1 MKKKLQKAGLFGS
14 AALFLCSAVLGIAVM
29 PINALADGS
38 TMSTTGLILDKT
50 SNVTVAAAQ
59 TFTMSGQSTK
69 EYNGLQIGPSN
80 LADDWSADINALFT
94 DDASI
99 TWLGNR
105 AGSSTSN
112 VQDAAVAFSVINKE
126 GETVC
131 TYVHRDGSWT
141 YMSSPQ
147 GYLYN
152 PADNLYTTIWSDW
165 GSSTGGKTAGFLKDD
180 SGEYRMTTLT
190 PNATATGGLKVASG
204 TWSDMYISPILGAN
218 DNLGESKVTE
228 HRGTLYFDY
237 DATNQEIS
245 VKVSSFDVAGREDTH
260 ENASGQGQILPM
272 GSVKADLSAGY
283 TIRISNAPDIVDA
296 SEGVYAYKYSSRLTI
311 TNINGMDVSTAT
323 VNIANA
329 GTESI
334 SYANEY
340 VKDEKNM
347 IDLAYG
353 EKLGEFS
360 YVMSDKSVADAQNN
374 TLVLN
379 PTNATFTYSDDIF
392 TADED
397 ITVAYGGASKA
408 YTVSVSESAATIAT
422 SDLLTAISDCTIE
435 SSKTITDRWAE
446 STVGTWTGIR
456 VTPSGGTDNNI
467 NTRDTIVAKFNG
479 VFYGNSSFSFAVLK
493 NTSGGFAQAFTV
505 YNASEQ
511 AVLTI
516 VSTNSAWGNN
526 DNGRAYVYD
535 YATQKYTT
543 ASATGVTEITSFEE
557 LTASSVKAVLPNYIG
572 GTTYGQGTYSFIY
585 DETAKTLTVKAATYA
600 GTDVTLGV
608 VNADLSKGYTI
619 QTMNAGALTE
629 GNIPTSATVSTGK
642 WYAEYGQKD
651 TGFANTGYLVI
662 TAINGYSLAGETV
675 GANKAETV
683 FAPSVTDND
692 GAIAL
697 VKGADTPTF
706 DATFTYNLGSFV
718 GTKAATY
725 EPAFD
730 TMVTG
735 TSELTV
741 ETEWGASKT
750 YSVTVKT
757 LSDSLSTL
765 GMRAGAQV
773 RTKEPYGLRFTMQMR
788 AEDMA
793 FVNAN
798 VGEGK
803 YYTAASYGMFILP
816 YDYIASA
823 APTEE
828 NLFGE
833 NAKYTWLKKADGVG
847 SVRIMH
853 SLSDRGMTI
862 GRGAE
867 YFEETDTYYLYYA
880 ITSLAQENITRK
892 FVSVGYIALETA
904 DGVEYKVVSLYDGYT
919 EDGDNSA
926 NNVRSAYDVAAA
938 AFEDTEM
945 DDAELKDWL
954 YDNYLYGNDNNKYTD
969 PDTTTVPV
977 GKKEEEV

>member
-1 MKKKLQKAGLFGS
+1 MKKKLQKVGLFGS

-29 PINALADGS
+29 PINALADGA
-38 TMSTTGLILDKT
+38 TNPMSVVIGTKTDNVTTTVASVKGDYTGLY
-50 SNVTVAAAQ
+50 V
-59 TFTMSGQSTK
+59 
-69 EYNGLQIGPSN
+69 GPSV
-80 LADDWSADINALFT
+80 LSDDWSAEIGTTFT
-94 DDASI
+94 GDASI
-99 TWLGNR
+99 TYLLPQMIDFSYVENNILHQANAFTVYSMDNQPVLTFTIASMQWGFGNTTAYAHNHIADTYTIPRKINDNTAGAQYYNPDNPYKTLSPVIENGSINGWESYDMVYVRSLGNLYV
-105 AGSSTSN
+105 APN
-112 VQDAAVAFSVINKE
+112 VRITAK
-126 GETVC
+126 
-131 TYVHRDGSWT
+131 
-141 YMSSPQ
+141 
-147 GYLYN
+147 
-152 PADNLYTTIWSDW
+152 SD
-165 GSSTGGKTAGFLKDD
+165 
-180 SGEYRMTTLT
+180 
-190 PNATATGGLKVASG
+190 ATALDSADELT
-204 TWSDMYISPILGAN
+204 
-218 DNLGESKVTE
+218 
-228 HRGTLYFDY
+228 GTLYFDY
-237 DATNQEIS
+237 DETNKKMT
-245 VKVSSFDVAGREDTH
+245 VKTETFDVNNNTSSYGEAAIG
-260 ENASGQGQILPM
+260 NGQIIAV
-272 GSVKADLSAGY
+272 GEADVDLSGGY
-283 TIRISNAPDIVDA
+283 KIVMHNAPDFGKQGDVNYFA
-296 SEGVYAYKYSSRLTI
+296 HTHSSGVLLTAINGFSTVESTVNVANTGTETI
-311 TNINGMDVSTAT
+311 T
-323 VNIANA
+323 
-329 GTESI
+329 
-334 SYANEY
+334 YANEY

-408 YTVSVSESAATIAT
+408 YTVSVSNPAASINTADLFTANNAT
-422 SDLLTAISDCTIE
+422 VTTAQ
-435 SSKTITDRWAE
+435 
-446 STVGTWTGIR
+446 TVGIY
-456 VTPSGGTDNNI
+456 
-467 NTRDTIVAKFNG
+467 NG
-479 VFYGNSSFSFAVLK
+479 VKIAKGLNRAVTLNGLFQGDANISYTVAQSNVAPHTGHAWTLVDANGKDILTVVNYSNIWQADSGRAYLYDPNGNDGAGKYTVSKSGAV
-493 NTSGGFAQAFTV
+493 TEVTTFAQA
-505 YNASEQ
+505 AD
-511 AVLTI
+511 
-516 VSTNSAWGNN
+516 STP
-526 DNGRAYVYD
+526 
-535 YATQKYTT
+535 T
-543 ASATGVTEITSFEE
+543 
-557 LTASSVKAVLPNYIG
+557 LPNYITANG
-572 GTTYGQGTYSFIY
+572 QVHWYGTPWYVETNVATLYFDY
-585 DETAKTLTVKAATYA
+585 DETAKTVTVSINTLQRTTTVTESTSVPTNPAKI
-600 GTDVTLGV
+600 VTLGTV
-608 VNADLSKGYTI
+608 SADLSAGYTLRS
-619 QTMNAGALTE
+619 QNAFDLTK
-629 GNIPTSATVSTGK
+629 GNIESKFAVDSNGSATLN
-642 WYAEYGQKD
+642 D
-651 TGFANTGYLVI
+651 MLI

-683 FAPSVTDND
+683 FAPSVADIN

-773 RTKEPYGLRFTMQMR
+773 RTKDPYGLRFTMQMS

-816 YDYIASA
+816 YDYIADYGHL
-823 APTEE
+823 TEE

-833 NAKYTWLKKADGVG
+833 QAKYTWLNKADGVG

-853 SLSDRGMTI
+853 RLSDNGMTI
-862 GRGAE
+862 GRGEE
-867 YFEETDTYYLYYA
+867 YCEETDTYYLYYA

-919 EDGDNSA
+919 QDGDNSA

-938 AFEDTEM
+938 AFED
-945 DDAELKDWL
+945 AETGADLKDWL
-954 YDNYLYGNDNNKYTD
+954 YDNYLYGNDNNAYTD
-969 PDTTTVPV
+969 PDATTVPV
-977 GKKEEEV
+977 GRKEEEV